1 MGWTKL
7 LTRLGCRG
15 PEASELYTIA
25 DGLAS
30 LETLLNFPES
40 EQLSLVAIRIPTIGL
55 IENCFTIILA

>member
-1 MGWTKL
+1 MSWTSKGWVGWTKL

-30 LETLLNFPES
+30 LENLLNFPES
-40 EQLSLVAIRIPTIGL
+40 QFPYLRNWEW
-55 IENCFTIILA
+55 

>member
-1 MGWTKL
+1 MSWTSKGWVGWTKL

-25 DGLAS
+25 DGFAS

-40 EQLSLVAIRIPTIGL
+40 QFPYLRNWEW
-55 IENCFTIILA
+55 